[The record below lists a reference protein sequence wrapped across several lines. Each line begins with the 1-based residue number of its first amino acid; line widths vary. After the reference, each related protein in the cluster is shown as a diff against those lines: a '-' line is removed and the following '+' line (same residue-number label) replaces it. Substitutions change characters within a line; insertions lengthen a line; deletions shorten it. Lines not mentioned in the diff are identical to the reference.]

1 MRGRGRGASGRADAP
16 SMRCHRLPHEMR
28 WRAGGW
34 LWPGQVTS
42 HSHPQGSSGFPGL
55 PLLRHPHIDVK
66 AASVFPACP
75 GAEAPFLGEE
85 RGSGAWDH
93 LIAQGS
99 PEEEG
104 MSGDLGIGEPKSG
117 SPVPREVVPVLP
129 GHLHPP
135 PHTHT
140 HPTLTSVKGS
150 GDWLPCLERGSGK
163 RVDLSLPAWWGP
175 LSQAGGTPVPHPL
188 PLTRGVAT
196 APESSGRMASHGRG
210 RRPTHQT
217 HLPAPPEGNGEGGP
231 GAGKHPPPRKA
242 RQ

>member
-117 SPVPREVVPVLP
+117 SPVPREVVPSCLATCTHP
-129 GHLHPP
+129 PP
-135 PHTHT
+135 PHT
-140 HPTLTSVKGS
+140 
-150 GDWLPCLERGSGK
+150 
-163 RVDLSLPAWWGP
+163 
-175 LSQAGGTPVPHPL
+175 PHPHKREGVRRLAAL
-188 PLTRGVAT
+188 PGERLRQESGPEPACLVGPPLPGRRNPRPPSPTPHPRRGHSSRVIRKDGLTRPWET
-196 APESSGRMASHGRG
+196 PNS
-210 RRPTHQT
+210 PN
-217 HLPAPPEGNGEGGP
+217 APPSAP
-231 GAGKHPPPRKA
+231 
-242 RQ
+242 